1 MQKQDLSIRDFKR
14 NFRNKLI
21 DYTGLYL
28 IGILS
33 FGYLL
38 LYRAFA
44 KLHIDLP
51 FIKAPIFIGDIVF
64 IICFGLFFL
73 KWLINPKNLNIFTYL
88 FLFYFGFMVTKTLW
102 GYFYC
107 GPLALRHSVLFY
119 YPVFSVFTFSFF
131 RNDFFEPK
139 KNLFFIFV
147 LFFVFKFF
155 EYHPYFT
162 LTCLSLILVLINNRP
177 EKPLRYILYFI
188 LLLVLPYK
196 AIFGTSRTFITGN
209 VFALV
214 YAGIGLLIILKI
226 KRLYKIILFLV
237 FVISVIYG
245 ILTLSNLTEVRSLI
259 GFDELVNRYNQM
271 VKIMPVRALHFI
283 EPKLEVRLFN
293 ERRNTIG
300 SLFFSDVENKIKSNR
315 SSMQEVK
322 TALPV
327 TGAMRAS
334 NIVLEKKRANDDMS
348 PELSGVQKVKTAVPV
363 AGAMRV
369 SNIAGVQKVK
379 TNAPVVSVKQ
389 QAASIILKV
398 KRTSDSSIDEDRG
411 VDVPYANSLFRIFI
425 WKDVL
430 KELRNKHPLLGF
442 DFGKPFRSRTLEVLN
457 WAASEWKADGW
468 ICMHNSYIDIIY
480 RSGVIGI
487 VFIVSILI
495 LLFNFTAVSLRNRS
509 LGGIILTGALINWF
523 VAANFLEILEMP
535 YSAIPLWSLFGLTFA
550 YLFKNKTA

>member
-44 KLHIDLP
+44 KLNIDPP

-64 IICFGLFFL
+64 IICFCLFFL

-88 FLFYFGFMVTKTLW
+88 FLFYFGFVVTKTLW

-119 YPVFSVFTFSFF
+119 YPLFSVFTFSFF

-214 YAGIGLLIILKI
+214 YVGIGLLIILKI

-271 VKIMPVRALHFI
+271 VKIMPVREPHFI
-283 EPKLEVRLFN
+283 EPKLGVRLYN
-293 ERRNTIG
+293 ERRNTID
-300 SLFFSDVENKIKSNR
+300 SLFFGLK
-315 SSMQEVK
+315 
-322 TALPV
+322 
-327 TGAMRAS
+327 
-334 NIVLEKKRANDDMS
+334 DD
-348 PELSGVQKVKTAVPV
+348 
-363 AGAMRV
+363 
-369 SNIAGVQKVK
+369 
-379 TNAPVVSVKQ
+379 VVSSSDSHEEIKATRRGNDLEQLKASSPAQSKQ
-389 QAASIILKV
+389 PRNIILKKEGPTAGAV
-398 KRTSDSSIDEDRG
+398 SADDRG
-411 VDVPYANSLFRIFI
+411 IDVPYANSLFRIFV
-425 WKDVL
+425 WKDAI
-430 KELRNKHPLLGF
+430 EGLRDKHPVFGF
-442 DFGKPFRSRTLEVLN
+442 DFGKPFRSRTLEILN
-457 WAASEWKADGW
+457 WASTEWKADGW
-468 ICMHNSYIDIIY
+468 ICMHNSYIDIVY

-487 VFIVSILI
+487 IFIVCILI

-550 YLFKNKTA
+550 YLFKKRTA